1 MALHRANK
9 SASTRVRAVVL
20 TALLSVCLGVNQKAA
35 AAVPAGLDDFVRQ
48 YMKDHNVPGV
58 CITIVEGDKVTVR
71 GYGVRSVDKPGA
83 VDGDTV
89 FMLASNSKPFT
100 SALAGIIV
108 DDGKIGWDDHIVD
121 KYPSFALHDM
131 YATRKCTL
139 RDLLAHRSG
148 LPAFYGD
155 CLEVIGFSR
164 DEIMSKLKDIEPAW
178 SFREKDGYSN
188 PGITAAGVVAATL
201 GGGTYESQ
209 MHQRIFSPLGMTRTA
224 IAVKSADLVE
234 GGNAAEAHTPLPGNK
249 GSKVVPW
256 DNPSPLAPAGAIS
269 TSGKDMG
276 PWLRMQ
282 VNEGKLDGKQIISAK
297 TICEMHTPAMVAMP
311 GFAELAPIDDNSGFS
326 FALGWDVYHYQGYKI
341 VEKAGARMGFRSS
354 VTLIPEKKIGISV
367 LANQN
372 MTVLPEAVRAYLM
385 TAMVA
390 PTERDLQAEIRTSEE
405 KLQKMFGA
413 AAVSPP
419 TNVHATSLPLEKY
432 QGEYSNK
439 LFGVVRV
446 FAENGKLRWQAG
458 PHKITGP
465 LEPIAYDTFLL
476 RWPEGG
482 ISLPEEVTFTLAPA
496 GYPSSLTTES
506 FGVLSRVAQPDSPT
520 SPAH

>member
-1 MALHRANK
+1 MALHKTK
-9 SASTRVRAVVL
+9 SASHVLRGFVLLLLLSLCLVGNQRAV
-20 TALLSVCLGVNQKAA
+20 

-58 CITIVEGDKVTVR
+58 SITIVEGDKVTVR

-100 SALAGIIV
+100 SALAGVMV
-108 DDGKIGWDDHIVD
+108 DAGKIGWDDHIVD

-131 YATRKCTL
+131 YATRMCTL

-155 CLEVIGFSR
+155 CLEVIGFTR
-164 DEIMSKLKDIEPAW
+164 EEIMSKLKDIEPGW
-178 SFREKDGYSN
+178 SFRERDGYSN

-209 MHQRIFSPLGMTRTA
+209 IQQHIFTPLGMTRTA
-224 IAVKSADLVE
+224 IAVKNADLVE
-234 GGNAAEAHTPLPGNK
+234 GGNAAEAHIPLPGGK
-249 GSKVVPW
+249 GSRVVPW

-297 TICEMHTPAMVAMP
+297 TIREMHTPAMVAAP
-311 GFAELAPIDDNSGFS
+311 TFAELAPINENSGFS

-341 VEKAGARMGFRSS
+341 VEKAGARMGFRSI
-354 VTLIPEKKIGISV
+354 VTLVPDKKLGISV

-385 TAMVA
+385 AAMVA
-390 PTERDLQAEIRTSEE
+390 PTDRDLQGEIRTSEE

-413 AAVSPP
+413 AATSPS
-419 TNVHATSLPLEKY
+419 TNLHATSLPLEKY
-432 QGEYSNK
+432 VGEYSNK
-439 LFGVVRV
+439 LFGVVQV
-446 FAENGKLRWQAG
+446 ISENGKLRWQAG
-458 PHKITGP
+458 PHKLTGS
-465 LEPIAYDTFLL
+465 LEPIAYDTFLFK
-476 RWPEGG
+476 WPPGG
-482 ISLPEEVTFTLAPA
+482 ISLPEEVTFTLAPG
-496 GYPSSLTTES
+496 GYPSLLTTES
-506 FGVLSRVAQPDSPT
+506 FGVLKRVTQPESVT
-520 SPAH
+520 AAGH